1 MMPANQGGAWS
12 RLGAE
17 LHRLVT
23 SPFTPAPCALCGR
36 GHALI
41 GWAVDP
47 FGRMHGRC
55 PGCLDEGGTVDSTPV
70 STTPTSGLTP

>member
-1 MMPANQGGAWS
+1 MMAANQVGAWS
-12 RLGAE
+12 RLGGE

-23 SPFTPAPCALCGR
+23 APFAPAPCALCGR
-36 GHALI
+36 GHASI

-55 PGCLDEGGTVDSTPV
+55 PGCLDEGGAVDSMPV
-70 STTPTSGLTP
+70 STTPKSGLKP